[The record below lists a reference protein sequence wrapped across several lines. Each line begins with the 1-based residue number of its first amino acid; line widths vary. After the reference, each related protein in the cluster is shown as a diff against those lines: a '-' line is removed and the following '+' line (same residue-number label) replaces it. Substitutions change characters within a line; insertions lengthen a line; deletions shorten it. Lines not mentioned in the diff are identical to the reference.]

1 MKAYIK
7 TVLLIVLIAAD
18 LGIAKAS
25 FYEMNSASDIGFI
38 CGIFGLV
45 TALFITVFSVKK
57 LFAKTKEKD

>member
-1 MKAYIK
+1 MKAYIRAI
-7 TVLLIVLIAAD
+7 LLIVLIAAD

-38 CGIFGLV
+38 GGIAGLV

-57 LFAKTKEKD
+57 LFANTKEKD